1 MVSYNTSCETGAF
14 EVVWEGKPALTLPF
28 FPAPAGAAESCSCD
42 LNRLNDNM
50 PDDHGYVACQDKVRK
65 ELGENVYDEDVPT
78 PDCDCCEYGAY
89 AAS

>member
-1 MVSYNTSCETGAF
+1 MVTYNTSCETGAF
-14 EVVWEGKPALTLPF
+14 EVAWDGKPALTLPF

-50 PDDHGYVACQDKVRK
+50 PDDKVRK
-65 ELGENVYDEDVPT
+65 ELGESVYNESVPT